1 MEDAALEPEIE
12 EEEPST
18 VVETL
23 PSSEIQHL
31 STVTLPTII
40 IDNAH
45 TLLTTAD
52 PIIEVVLSGKEG
64 TPRKEKAAKVERALH
79 GTYYINR
86 QNTGTDPISDSI
98 LNQLVFGWGCIYTVW
113 DPYRGEELVGPE
125 KGDDDEE
132 YPDYDFPIIVESV
145 HPLTVYAVPGARNG
159 RWKTIM
165 RIYERTIADIEA
177 EWGIDDLIARIN
189 KGKPK
194 KDQMEDD
201 AYQLV
206 EYRDVWYWAK
216 VGKKDV
222 VHHAVQAGGEFIKA
236 PIAMP
241 KYKSLPYTIFFCRP
255 FSDDAPEGYGLS
267 LLFPVIEPVEELE
280 SLISRMNRAVDAY
293 ADPILVV
300 EAGPDQEVEQVDKR
314 PGAVFVVPSGGRVY
328 YVNWQGSPPDASAL
342 ISLQRSLIQE
352 ASFPNVTFGQQGG
365 TSGLDTISLQQGGLV
380 RVEMPKRQAEIAIQT
395 VNSKII
401 SLIQNFLPADQSLF
415 VKGVRRE
422 NNKDHP
428 FSLNLKKEDLNGISY
443 TWVKIQPR
451 FPQAALRNAA
461 IAQGLVQAGMYDEE
475 DALTEFL
482 YVQDPVTM
490 LKKIKRRKVMNNEAL
505 LGLVIQMAAQ
515 KIMAGRQE
523 PQNVQPPG
531 PPLPPGPVGPEGGP
545 MMPPNMANAASGMPP
560 GGGNAPSASE
570 LIMALRGMAEEGT
583 VGSEMTTTSQYKNLG
598 NAIKGKANAAQE

>member
-1 MEDAALEPEIE
+1 M
-12 EEEPST
+12 
-18 VVETL
+18 
-23 PSSEIQHL
+23 QHL

-52 PIIEVVLSGKEG
+52 PIIEVVLSGKET
-64 TPRKEKAAKVERALH
+64 TPRKEKAARVERALH

-86 QNTGTDPISDSI
+86 QNTGTDPISDAI
-98 LNQLVFGWGCIYTVW
+98 LNQLVFGWGVFYSVW
-113 DPYRGEELVGPE
+113 DPYKGDELVGPE
-125 KGDDDEE
+125 KGDDEEE
-132 YPDYDFPIIVESV
+132 YPDFDFPITVESA
-145 HPLTVYAVPGARNG
+145 HPLTIYAIPGARNG

-165 RIYERTIADIEA
+165 RIYERTVADIEA
-177 EWGIDDLIARIN
+177 EWGIDDLVSRLN
-189 KGKPK
+189 KNK
-194 KDQMEDD
+194 KKADKNEDE
-201 AYQLV
+201 YQLV
-206 EYRDVWYWAK
+206 EYRDIWYWSK
-216 VGKKDV
+216 VGKDDI
-222 VHHAVQAGGEFIKA
+222 VHHAVMAAGEYIKE
-236 PIAMP
+236 PVAMP

-314 PGAVFVVPSGGRVY
+314 PGAVLVVPSGGRVY

-401 SLIQNFLPADQSLF
+401 SLIQNFLPKGESLF

-428 FSLNLKKEDLNGISY
+428 FSLNLTLEDLKGISY

-490 LKKIKRRKVMNNEAL
+490 LKKIKRRKVMDNPAL
-505 LGLVIQMAAQ
+505 LEFVIQMAVQ
-515 KIMAGRQE
+515 KIMAGQQSNQQQ
-523 PQNVQPPG
+523 PAPAQPALPPG
-531 PPLPPGPVGPEGGP
+531 APPPLPPEGGP
-545 MMPPNMANAASGMPP
+545 MGQPNMANMAAGMPP

-570 LIMALRGMAEEGT
+570 LIMALRGMAEEGAA
-583 VGSEMTTTSQYKNLG
+583 GSQVATSSQYKNLG
-598 NAIKGKANAAQE
+598 NAIAGKAGEK